1 MTTETPVNAEV
12 AVAPVA
18 PVAPAEPVTDQQTLM
33 GYAAAEAATTT
44 VPNDAGVIQTPSDNT
59 QEDAPWYLA
68 EGVVG
73 QGVKPEYLL
82 EKYSSVDAQAQGYK
96 EIFDKL
102 SAHQGAPTEYNLDFI
117 KESGVEIDPNQPQ
130 FKEFMELSKE
140 ENISQKY
147 FQQAISKYIELE
159 KVRTPN
165 MEEERAKLGPD
176 GAETMNTIRQWAI
189 NTLPADEAQALC
201 YMAVSAAGVRAL
213 DKLRN
218 GSQPS
223 SIPTD
228 ATKIPKPVALNT
240 VAQLQQEMVDNLN
253 KYNTDANYRAE
264 YSKRLAQACH
274 AENTQL

>member
-12 AVAPVA
+12 
-18 PVAPAEPVTDQQTLM
+18 VAPAAAPAPNTEPPTLM
-33 GYAAAEAATTT
+33 GYVAEAPVTTT
-44 VPNDAGVIQTPSDNT
+44 VPNEAGVIQTPSENT
-59 QEDAPWYLA
+59 QEAAPWYLA
-68 EGVVG
+68 DGVAG

-82 EKYSSVDAQAQGYK
+82 DKYKSVDEQAQGYK

-102 SAHQGAPTEYNLDFI
+102 SAHQGAPVEYNLDFI

-159 KVRTPN
+159 KVRMPN
-165 MEEERAKLGPD
+165 LEEERAKLGPD
-176 GAETMNTIRQWAI
+176 GAEMMNTIRQWAI
-189 NTLPADEAQALC
+189 NNMPADEAEALC

-213 DKLRN
+213 DRLRN

-223 SIPTD
+223 SVPTD
-228 ATKIPKPVALNT
+228 PTKIPKPVSVNT
-240 VAQLQQEMVDNLN
+240 VAQLQQEMADNLN
-253 KYNTDANYRAE
+253 KYNTDENYRAQ
-264 YSKRLAQACH
+264 YTKRMAQACQ
-274 AENTQL
+274 AEKTQL

>member
-12 AVAPVA
+12 AVT
-18 PVAPAEPVTDQQTLM
+18 PAEPVTDQQTLM

-59 QEDAPWYLA
+59 QESAPWYLA
-68 EGVVG
+68 DGVVG

-102 SAHQGAPTEYNLDFI
+102 SAHQGAPVEYNLDFI
-117 KESGVEIDPNQPQ
+117 KETGVEIDPNQPQ

-165 MEEERAKLGPD
+165 LEEERAKLGPD

-189 NTLPADEAQALC
+189 NNMPADEAQALC

-213 DKLRN
+213 DRLRN
-218 GSQPS
+218 NSQPS

-240 VAQLQQEMVDNLN
+240 VAQLNQEMVDNYD
-253 KYNTDANYRAE
+253 KYKADANYRAE
-264 YSKRLAQACH
+264 YSKRLAQATM
-274 AENTQL
+274 AEQTQL